1 MEIIPKDITFPILII
16 GWILGNLTSFRAGT
30 ATPLFHVG
38 FSRQKTSCSFSSEV
52 KKDSRL
58 SQCFGLSP
66 VASACLN
73 PQRAGSQLSLAFSK
87 HMNKTCSSL
96 VPNSHLFVWEKMA
109 FDWLT
114 WQVPQEP
121 RQFCISTD
129 CCHYQSLLSRVI
141 KFKIKG
147 ILHVCV
153 IPHKAYLL
161 IDQLLYCTSPTLSH
175 CTEKPRVQM
184 GMQWGRP
191 WLPAG
196 NIVSPSA
203 SICGY

>member
-1 MEIIPKDITFPILII
+1 MEIIPKDITFPVLII

-58 SQCFGLSP
+58 SQRVGLSP
-66 VASACLN
+66 VASARLN
-73 PQRAGSQLSLAFSK
+73 PQRAGSQLSFAFSK
-87 HMNKTCSSL
+87 QMNKTCSSL

-114 WQVPQEP
+114 RQVPREP

-196 NIVSPSA
+196 NIASPSA